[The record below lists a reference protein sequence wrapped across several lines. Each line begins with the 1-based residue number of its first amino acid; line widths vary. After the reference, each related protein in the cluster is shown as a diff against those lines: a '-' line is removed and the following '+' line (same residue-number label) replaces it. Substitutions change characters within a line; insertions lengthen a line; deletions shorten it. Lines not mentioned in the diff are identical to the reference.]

1 MMERRRRRTRT
12 QRRRANARPQLLH
25 LPSVNYSPAEE
36 VGRFSPRLLQDQRA
50 RSQKDRGLVA
60 PCSPDWQ
67 REVKGGRS
75 IIHEA
80 GPSGRPEGPESVWG
94 STVSVCLS
102 VWASERVC
110 VCVCVLCSYCCLKFS
125 LKFQDFMFFNLT
137 LQSEKHFL
145 LNVSQRSAEQ
155 LKQLQTW
162 FKMPLKRC
170 WISC

>member
-36 VGRFSPRLLQDQRA
+36 VGHFSPRLLQDQRA

-102 VWASERVC
+102 VCVC
-110 VCVCVLCSYCCLKFS
+110 VCVCVCCVLTVAWSSVWSFRILCFLIWLFS
-125 LKFQDFMFFNLT
+125 LKNTFCWM
-137 LQSEKHFL
+137 SHSVL
-145 LNVSQRSAEQ
+145 LNSWSSCRLD
-155 LKQLQTW
+155 LK
-162 FKMPLKRC
+162 C
-170 WISC
+170 C